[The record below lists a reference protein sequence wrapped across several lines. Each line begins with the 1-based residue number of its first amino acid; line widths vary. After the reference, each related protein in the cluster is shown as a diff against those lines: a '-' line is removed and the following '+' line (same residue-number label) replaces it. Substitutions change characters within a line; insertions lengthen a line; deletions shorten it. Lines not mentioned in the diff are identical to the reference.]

1 VALGPTPPNPLGLGL
16 PTLEFLMHFSAKGD
30 AMHHRIRS
38 AVSIFVCA
46 LLTVSA
52 STLAAVEGYYRY
64 PSIRG
69 DKVVFTSEGDLWT
82 VSATGGIATRLTSHP
97 ADEVLPKISPDG
109 KWIAFTANYEGQANA
124 YIMPID
130 SGEPR
135 RMTFSPNTIVT
146 GWSADSKMIYF
157 RARPTG
163 RDSEDFLYSLSLE
176 GGEPEKL
183 PLGTAADVSFSPDG
197 KFAAFNR
204 WLYNPAWKNYH
215 GGEANQIWVGDLT
228 TKKFTRLSPV
238 EGINAYPMWI
248 GKLIYFVAPAP
259 KAKGGTLNIWS
270 MNPTG
275 GDVKPVTEFSDFDV
289 RAPETDGKQIIFS
302 KGADLWI
309 LNVADGSSHKIDI
322 RLASDRIRIRPH
334 VENASNTLDSFA
346 IDKDGKHIAMSS
358 RGQIWERG
366 VKAGSRTITVA
377 DEPGVR
383 NRSVV
388 MSPDGKQIAA
398 ITDATGEQEIALF
411 DVAGKQK
418 PKVLTHNNKGWLFDP
433 IWSADGKHIAYADL
447 TMTLYVVDP
456 VTGTTEVADKSENA
470 EIREYA
476 FSPDGAHLAYSK
488 EGDNNCSEVWI
499 YTLGT
504 KQRHCISSG
513 FTSDFSP
520 AWDMSGKYLYFIS
533 SRYFNP
539 MLDEVDFDFT
549 VTKTQKICAALLG
562 KDTKSPLLPDE
573 VLDAGDDKKTDTGE
587 HHKPATTRS
596 TSGPA
601 TASTTRPTTRPTTVA
616 TTKAASKPTTSPAA
630 AESIDF
636 DGLETRMIELPIPP
650 GDYNGLIATEGK
662 VLFSSTEPH
671 GILTPGGN
679 ITLDSFTIKDKK
691 LQGLIDGIKGYALS
705 DDGKVIAV
713 QKDNDIL
720 IGSPDAGISQTEQR
734 IQTAALPLMVDIRA
748 EWTQIFADAWRLQRD
763 FYFAQNMGG
772 VDWNAMRVK
781 YQALLPRVGHRN
793 ELNDLISQMQGE
805 LGTSHEYIGGGDFT
819 YLAPAPIATGYL
831 GATVTVDPKTG
842 LHKLSRIY
850 RPESWETDIEAPLAP
865 GYLHVKEGDYLLAIN
880 GKDLAA
886 TDSVEEQL
894 ENLAGVEVLLTIAS
908 KADKSDA
915 HDVEVKTVRSD
926 FELRYRDWCRR
937 NREYVEKKSGG
948 KVGYFHVPDME
959 QDGLNRF
966 VAGFFPQYKKEGLII
981 DARENHGGYV
991 SQLMIERLARKHISY
1006 DRPRRGMM
1014 EDYPARASESYK
1026 CVLINEHA
1034 GSDGDI
1040 FPNAFKTLKLG
1051 PLIGVRTWG
1060 GTTGIRSDKPFVDG
1074 GMMTQPEFAWWSP
1087 TRGWGIENHG
1097 VDPDIEINYR
1107 PEDYL
1112 ADRDPQLDR
1121 AIEEMLKD
1129 IAQRP
1134 VLPVTRP
1141 ADPDHPGGK

>member
-1 VALGPTPPNPLGLGL
+1 M
-16 PTLEFLMHFSAKGD
+16 FFSAMGD
-30 AMHHRIRS
+30 AMRRRALCA
-38 AVSIFVCA
+38 AVILICAVPLVCQ
-46 LLTVSA
+46 SA
-52 STLAAVEGYYRY
+52 SAAVEGYYRY
-64 PSIRG
+64 PSILG

-82 VSATGGIATRLTSHP
+82 VSASGGIATRLTSHP

-109 KWIAFTANYEGQANA
+109 KWIAFTANYEGQENA
-124 YIMPID
+124 YVMPID
-130 SGEPR
+130 GGEPR
-135 RMTFSPNTIVT
+135 RMTFAPYTVVT
-146 GWSADSKMIYF
+146 GWSADSSAIYF
-157 RARPTG
+157 RATPTG
-163 RDSEDFLYSLSLE
+163 RDSEDFLYSLSLS
-176 GGEPEKL
+176 GGEPVKL

-215 GGEANQIWVGDLT
+215 GGEANQIWVANLGDKT
-228 TKKFTRLSPV
+228 FVHLSPV

-259 KAKGGTLNIWS
+259 KQKGATLNLWS
-270 MNPTG
+270 MTPSG
-275 GDVKPVTEFSDFDV
+275 GEVRQVTEFSDFDV
-289 RAPETDGKQIIFS
+289 RAPETDGKHIVFS

-309 LNVADGSSHKIDI
+309 LDVANGATRKIEVK
-322 RLASDRIRIRPH
+322 LASDRIRIRPH
-334 VENASNTLDSFA
+334 IEDASKTFDSYALDG
-346 IDKDGKHIAMSS
+346 DGKHIALSA
-358 RGQIWERG
+358 RGQIWQRA
-366 VKAGSRTITVA
+366 VTADSRVITVA
-377 DEPGVR
+377 AEPGVR
-383 NRSVV
+383 NRSVAI
-388 MSPDGKQIAA
+388 SPDGKQIAA
-398 ITDATGEQEIALF
+398 ITDSTGEQEIALF
-411 DVAGKQK
+411 DSAGKQK
-418 PKVLTHNNKGWLFDP
+418 PRILTHKKQGWLFDP
-433 IWSADGKHIAYADL
+433 IWSSDGKHLAYADL

-456 VTGTTEVADKSENA
+456 VTGDSETADKSENA

-476 FSPDGAHLAYSK
+476 FSHDGQYLAYSK
-488 EGDNNCSEVWI
+488 QGDNQCSEIWV
-499 YTLGT
+499 YTLGD
-504 KQRHCISSG
+504 KQRHRISSG
-513 FTSDFSP
+513 FTSDSSP
-520 AWDMSGKYLYFIS
+520 DWDPSGKYLYFVS

-539 MLDEVDFDFT
+539 MLDEVDFDYT

-573 VLDAGDDKKTDTGE
+573 VLQGDGDGDNANPRKGDAARHTATIPGRAPGHGPSTR
-587 HHKPATTRS
+587 PATTS
-596 TSGPA
+596 A
-601 TASTTRPTTRPTTVA
+601 T
-616 TTKAASKPTTSPAA
+616 SKPTTAPAQT
-630 AESIDF
+630 IDF

-650 GDYNGLIATEGK
+650 GDYSSLTAAEDKI
-662 VLFSSTEPH
+662 LFLSTEPQ
-671 GILTPGGN
+671 GILTPGAKA
-679 ITLDSFTIKDKK
+679 TLKSFSIKDKK
-691 LQGLIDGIKGYALS
+691 LDTVLEDVKSFSTS
-705 DDGKVIAV
+705 DDGKVVAV
-713 QKDNDIL
+713 QRENEIL
-720 IGSPDAGISQTEQR
+720 IGPPGPDLDKTDDKIE
-734 IQTAALPLMVDIRA
+734 TASLPLMVDIRA

-772 VDWNAMRVK
+772 VDWNAVRVK
-781 YQALLPRVGHRN
+781 YQTLLPRIGHRN

-805 LGTSHEYIGGGDFT
+805 LGTSHEYVEGGDLT
-819 YLAPAPIATGYL
+819 YQPPEPVATGFL
-831 GATVTVDPKTG
+831 GATVTIDPKTN

-865 GYLHVKEGDYLLAIN
+865 GYLHIAEGDYLLAIN
-880 GKDLAA
+880 GKELAP
-886 TDSVEEQL
+886 TDSVDAQL

-915 HDVEVKTVRSD
+915 HDVEVKTVASD

-937 NREYVEKKSGG
+937 NREYVDKKSGG
-948 KVGYFHVPDME
+948 LVGYFHVPDME
-959 QDGLNRF
+959 QEGLNRF
-966 VAGFFPQYKKEGLII
+966 VAGFFPQYKKQGLII

-1014 EDYPARASESYK
+1014 EDYPARADDGYK

-1040 FPNAFKTLKLG
+1040 FPNAFQTLKLG

-1074 GMMTQPEFAWWSP
+1074 GMSTQPEFAWWSP

-1097 VDPDIEINYR
+1097 VDPDIEVYYR

-1129 IAQRP
+1129 IAAHP
-1134 VLPVTRP
+1134 IPPATRP